1 MFTKEDI
8 QTAESKI
15 TKGSDFPQF
24 IKEIKAMGV
33 IRNDVYVSNGLSVYF
48 DSDNEVLQISPGEYP
63 ELVVNEESS
72 EEKLTHALE
81 IHQKGETDY
90 ITFCKQAADAGVEKW
105 ITDLEDMTCTYL
117 NSEGHEL
124 LKENISST

>member
-1 MFTKEDI
+1 MVTKEDI
-8 QTAESKI
+8 QAAESKI

-24 IKEIKAMGV
+24 IKEIKTMGV

-48 DSDNEVLQISPGEYP
+48 DSDNQVLQISPEEYP

-117 NSEGHEL
+117 NSEGNEL
-124 LKENISST
+124 LKENISSI

>member
-1 MFTKEDI
+1 MFIKEDI
-8 QTAESKI
+8 QKAESKI
-15 TKGSDFPQF
+15 TNGSDFPRF

-48 DSDNEVLQISPGEYP
+48 DSDNEVLQISPEEYP

>member
-15 TKGSDFPQF
+15 TKGSDFLQF

-48 DSDNEVLQISPGEYP
+48 DSDNEVLQISPEEYL

-117 NSEGHEL
+117 NSEGNEL

>member
-15 TKGSDFPQF
+15 ISGSDFPQF
-24 IKEIKAMGV
+24 IKEIKDMGV

-48 DSDNEVLQISPGEYP
+48 DSGDQVLQMSPEEYP

-72 EEKLTHALE
+72 TEKLTHALK

-90 ITFCKQAADAGVEKW
+90 ITFCKQAADAGVEKL

-117 NSEGHEL
+117 NREGNEL